1 MTYAQAQELA
11 EEWINGGVSR
21 ERQREVRVREFDL
34 GFVCWAVQ
42 SAEGGTEAE
51 GEARLV
57 IARDSGASTLWPAL
71 PVNEVVRQYEETYGR
86 PVAANPAGAARP
98 APGPVEATSFL
109 LSPPQWLQEAGEA
122 ALAAEAERLSAP
134 AAAGTPASGV
144 PVAGAEPA
152 AFTAPAAP
160 AEPSEPAVRRVAPPA
175 PPLDPAPPVPP
186 SPGVRFGRADTPG
199 PAVLTTP
206 PVSER
211 PAGDAPTMLAPPPG
225 HEEPAGPPSYGAGV
239 EAATVLLPD
248 GLRTNGAG
256 LSGEPRAG
264 SEAATMLLPEGAR
277 PGLAGLPGAPGGPG
291 TPVPGTP
298 VPPSLPPMVE
308 PAPTLLAPPDGLP
321 GLAGL
326 PGAPGGP
333 GTPVPG
339 TPVPPSLPPMV
350 EPAPTLL
357 APPDGLP
364 GLAGLPGLPGAPGG
378 PGTPV
383 PPPAGPGVEHAATML
398 ASPDGLPGLAG
409 LPGAPGAP
417 VPPPVGPPAEP
428 APPGALGRAPG
439 SAPPPPPPAALRGGA
454 AGPGAG
460 PAPVALGRNPGSAP
474 PPPPPAGLRGG
485 SGPAA
490 PVGSAGRGA
499 SSAPPPPPPA
509 GLRPADAAAAPPA
522 APAAP
527 GGVAYERTQLAGAID
542 PGTPPS
548 GGPAVPPPPVAGA
561 SAAPVAG
568 YGYPAGPAPA
578 PAAAPA
584 PAPVAAPVPPAPVP
598 GPPQGAP
605 VPPGVPAVGPG
616 YFAALSYRGPDGSEQ
631 KLLHRSEPGTPH
643 PEWKILQDLRRLNVP
658 PEQVLE
664 LYTELESC
672 DLPGGYCHRMIA
684 ASWPNVRLT
693 HTADYGRE
701 HHSRQAGMA
710 QLLDHLDEL
719 HQLASG
725 PQRVRPFR
733 VPLPA
738 PGTVPAPQPVPPQQ
752 LGQELGQAF
761 GANVFR
767 FEQRAVARQGVPE
780 PVAQTLMWAGLPRE
794 FGPFFWAQAQE
805 GRPIPTLA
813 ELAAERGLAGS
824 TDFGGYLV
832 LGNDYGRQ
840 LCVQYGTA
848 HVVAMDL
855 EGTGEPPR
863 FVNTGVPEFV
873 RALALLGRMWRLRY
887 GLTPDQA
894 GRWTTDFQAQLAA
907 IDPAALQS
915 ADTWWAVLLEQFWD
929 GLL

>member
-109 LSPPQWLQEAGEA
+109 LSPPQWLQEAGQA
-122 ALAAEAERLSAP
+122 ALAAEAERLGAP

-144 PVAGAEPA
+144 PVAGAESA
-152 AFTAPAAP
+152 APAAP
-160 AEPSEPAVRRVAPPA
+160 AAQPVAEPVAPPA
-175 PPLDPAPPVPP
+175 PPLDPAPAVP
-186 SPGVRFGRADTPG
+186 SAPGVRFGRADTPG

-225 HEEPAGPPSYGAGV
+225 HDEPAGPPAHGAGV

-264 SEAATMLLPEGAR
+264 SEAATVLLPEGGL

-333 GTPVPG
+333 GTP
-339 TPVPPSLPPMV
+339 
-350 EPAPTLL
+350 A
-357 APPDGLP
+357 
-364 GLAGLPGLPGAPGG
+364 

-398 ASPDGLPGLAG
+398 ASPDSLPGLAG

-417 VPPPVGPPAEP
+417 VPPPVGPPAES
-428 APPGALGRAPG
+428 APPGGLGRAPG

-460 PAPVALGRNPGSAP
+460 PAPVALGRAPGSAP

-485 SGPAA
+485 SAPAA
-490 PVGSAGRGA
+490 SAGSGGRGA
-499 SSAPPPPPPA
+499 SSTPPPPPPP
-509 GLRPADAAAAPPA
+509 GLRPADAPAAPPA
-522 APAAP
+522 APAAS
-527 GGVAYERTQLAGAID
+527 GGVAYERTQLAGAVDPALLGGAPAD

-548 GGPAVPPPPVAGA
+548 GGPAVPPPPGAGA
-561 SAAPVAG
+561 SVAPMAG

-578 PAAAPA
+578 APAPA

-887 GLTPDQA
+887 GLAPDQA